1 MISRK
6 ILCTLATSNFS
17 KIRHI
22 VTLKLVVKRTPVVII
37 CTSRPAKNEK
47 TYQFSPW
54 TVVAIGVNPSGVRV
68 NATPATYAGA
78 AARAIPPAKSPGIA
92 APAGICP
99 RPAVKPCGNAAAPPP
114 KAATRAPAESSA
126 PLNPPSWKNR
136 QNDILEK
143 SF

>member
-1 MISRK
+1 MLNMSRLNLIIFQK
-6 ILCTLATSNFS
+6 SDRNSFHCSGFSNGGN
-17 KIRHI
+17 
-22 VTLKLVVKRTPVVII
+22 
-37 CTSRPAKNEK
+37 A
-47 TYQFSPW
+47 
-54 TVVAIGVNPSGVRV
+54 AIGVNPSGVRV

-78 AARAIPPAKSPGIA
+78 AARAMPPAKSPGIA